1 MMLERWDRTIDEQ
14 CGRMWPDHS
23 SSWCEMRLMNF
34 YSGASVG
41 VIDAVVSVDELI
53 KGIQQEV
60 KEVVARIT
68 ANI

>member
-1 MMLERWDRTIDEQ
+1 
-14 CGRMWPDHS
+14 
-23 SSWCEMRLMNF
+23 MNF

-60 KEVVARIT
+60 KEVMARIT